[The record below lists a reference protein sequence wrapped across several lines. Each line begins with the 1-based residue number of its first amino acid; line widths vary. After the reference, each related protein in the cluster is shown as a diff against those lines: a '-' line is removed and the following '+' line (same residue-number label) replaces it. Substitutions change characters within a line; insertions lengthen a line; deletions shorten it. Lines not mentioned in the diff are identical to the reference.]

1 MRFMAKRDNDLEFS
15 INAAFDDE
23 RAANDTLP
31 LYLVNG
37 SLGAGKT
44 SVLEFLLRLDE
55 FAGSRVIE
63 NEFANENIDGYRLEG
78 LADIVTTLAGDCVCC
93 SSAHALTRMLYD
105 FSRSS
110 PAPVFIEATGVART
124 MNLVERLVSAGV
136 FKRYE
141 LAHSFYIIDAHEIL
155 RGVSAAQAL
164 EMQAADTV
172 LVTKEDLLTEAEAR
186 DYCKERA
193 ALPYA
198 RVLSAPHGRFD
209 AKGLSTPS
217 GLLTFFDEYDG
228 ELAIPDNPTYS
239 VIYTSCLQ
247 ADGKAYETLWPELVQ
262 AYGLRRLKGAFAD
275 RRGARRHI
283 EATPT
288 HVELRT
294 AHADEPLK
302 IVLIGDRAEEMTY
315 DVFASQLMMFGE

>member
-1 MRFMAKRDNDLEFS
+1 
-15 INAAFDDE
+15 
-23 RAANDTLP
+23 
-31 LYLVNG
+31 
-37 SLGAGKT
+37 
-44 SVLEFLLRLDE
+44 
-55 FAGSRVIE
+55 
-63 NEFANENIDGYRLEG
+63 
-78 LADIVTTLAGDCVCC
+78 
-93 SSAHALTRMLYD
+93 
-105 FSRSS
+105 
-110 PAPVFIEATGVART
+110 
-124 MNLVERLVSAGV
+124 
-136 FKRYE
+136 
-141 LAHSFYIIDAHEIL
+141 
-155 RGVSAAQAL
+155 
-164 EMQAADTV
+164 MQAADTV

-186 DYCKERA
+186 DYCKERT

-239 VIYTSCLQ
+239 VIDTSCLQ

-283 EATPT
+283 EATLT